1 VHSLRPCP
9 SAFRTLANVA
19 SLFLPLL
26 LLVGCAGYTQPLS
39 MPSKIPSLGVSAHSL
54 TFSTV
59 VVGQTQS
66 QTVKISNS
74 GDAPLRLT
82 SLSVSDLQF
91 SFTGPSVPATVLP
104 SQSLPYTV
112 TFSPTSAGNH
122 TATLDIASNASNGIL
137 ALALAGSGEKAFADL
152 VVTPASIN
160 FGHLNLKAK
169 GTQNVTLQNSGDVG
183 MTIQGVTVVG
193 AGFGYASLSPGFS
206 LSPNQSVTFQVWFTP
221 QVKGPASATMSFLS
235 PGLSS
240 PATLSLSGDG
250 IVASSTAPTP
260 APPPGSSPP
269 PPSAPSPTPEPPS
282 GSSPTLPS
290 AIQHTVRL
298 NWDASPSA
306 VIGYRVYRSQTSGA
320 SYTPL
325 TGAPVNTLSYA
336 DTTVASGATYYYVVT
351 AVSAAGTESVYSNQV
366 KAVIPSP

>member
-1 VHSLRPCP
+1 VHSLRPCT

-19 SLFLPLL
+19 SLLLSGLL
-26 LLVGCAGYTQPLS
+26 LIGCTGYTKPLS
-39 MPSKIPSLGVSAHSL
+39 MPSKIPSLGVSAKSL
-54 TFSTV
+54 TFTTV

-66 QTVKISNS
+66 QTLKISNS

-82 SLSVSDLQF
+82 SLSVSDPQF
-91 SFTGPSVPATVLP
+91 SFTGPSVPATILP
-104 SQSLPYTV
+104 SESLPYSV
-112 TFSPTSAGNH
+112 TFSPTSAGSH
-122 TATLDIASNASNGIL
+122 TATLDIVSNASNGIV
-137 ALALAGSGEKAFADL
+137 ALALAGTGEKAFADL

-160 FGHLNLKAK
+160 LWHLNLKAK
-169 GTQNVTLQNSGDVG
+169 GIQNVTLQNTGDIG
-183 MTIQGVTVVG
+183 MTIQGVTVAG

-206 LSPNQSVTFQVWFTP
+206 LSPNQSVSFQVWFTP

-250 IVASSTAPTP
+250 IAASSTTPTP

-269 PPSAPSPTPEPPS
+269 PPPAPSPTPAPPS
-282 GSSPTLPS
+282 GSSPTSP
-290 AIQHTVRL
+290 AIQHTVQL
-298 NWDASPSA
+298 KWDASPSA
-306 VIGYRVYRSQTSGA
+306 VIGYRVYRSQTSDT

-325 TGAPVNTLSYA
+325 TGAPVNTLGYA
-336 DTTVASGATYYYVVT
+336 DTTVTSGATYYYAVT
-351 AVSAAGTESVYSNQV
+351 AVSAAGAESVHSNQV